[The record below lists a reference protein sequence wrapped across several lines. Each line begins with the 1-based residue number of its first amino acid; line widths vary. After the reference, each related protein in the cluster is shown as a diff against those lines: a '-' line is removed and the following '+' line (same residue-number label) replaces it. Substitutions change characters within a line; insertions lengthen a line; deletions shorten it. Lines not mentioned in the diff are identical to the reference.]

1 MYERFFGLV
10 DAPFRLTPD
19 PRYLFLSRKHADALA
34 HLRLGLSES
43 SGFVC
48 ITGDV
53 GTGKTTV
60 LRHFLGELAPEA
72 SVAYVVNPT
81 LSPLELLQ
89 TITVEFGLPAASTS
103 KKTLIDQL
111 NRHLLEQR
119 RADRRA
125 VVVVDEAQAVSV
137 EVLEHLR
144 LLSNLETTTEKLLRI
159 ILVGQPQL
167 RALLAHPELAQLNQR
182 ITLRWH
188 IGPLARDETVA
199 YVRHRLQVASDGQV
213 RDVFSAAALRA
224 IHRRSR
230 GVPRLINMLCHRAM
244 LAAFAA
250 ERRTVG
256 LASVRQAYREVATLP
271 LPAPPTRR
279 PRMAWA
285 GVTVAATVAALALGA
300 SGVVPWLRTVAPQA
314 ALTVPETVVA
324 NAAPEPA
331 DLPVATEPDAMSI
344 EPPAPADPQVATAE
358 AVPPAPPPSPP
369 DPTPE
374 VQARLAALHPDASA
388 RAALDAV
395 LRAWQMPPLAPDETA
410 AADDFQ
416 RVADRR
422 GLEHLAI
429 TGNTAMLRLLDV
441 PAVLELRLP
450 GTSGPRYAALV
461 GMQDGAPVLA
471 GGDGTTVS
479 VQTAFLEKAW
489 YGQAHV
495 FSRDF
500 EGLGPGTLDGRS
512 RGARVTRL
520 QGLLRHIGAYGGP
533 ESGLFDPATSAAVL
547 DFQRSRYVSAD
558 GIVGPLTRVALYA
571 AAGGYPRPTLT
582 DAAAGGS
589 S

>member
-1 MYERFFGLV
+1 
-10 DAPFRLTPD
+10 
-19 PRYLFLSRKHADALA
+19 
-34 HLRLGLSES
+34 
-43 SGFVC
+43 
-48 ITGDV
+48 
-53 GTGKTTV
+53 
-60 LRHFLGELAPEA
+60 
-72 SVAYVVNPT
+72 
-81 LSPLELLQ
+81 
-89 TITVEFGLPAASTS
+89 
-103 KKTLIDQL
+103 
-111 NRHLLEQR
+111 
-119 RADRRA
+119 
-125 VVVVDEAQAVSV
+125 VVVVDEAQALSV

-188 IGPLARDETVA
+188 IGPLAREETVA
-199 YVRHRLQVASDGQV
+199 YVRHRLMVASDGQV
-213 RDVFSAAALRA
+213 RDVFSAPALRA

-244 LAAFAA
+244 LAAFAV
-250 ERRTVG
+250 EKRTVG
-256 LASVRQAYREVATLP
+256 LASVKQAYREVATLP
-271 LPAPPTRR
+271 LPGPPSRR
-279 PRMAWA
+279 PRWVWA
-285 GVTVAATVAALALGA
+285 GAAGAAVTAAMAIGVSGA
-300 SGVVPWLRTVAPQA
+300 VPWLRAVAPHA
-314 ALTVPETVVA
+314 AITTPEAVVA
-324 NAAPEPA
+324 NAAPEPE
-331 DLPVATEPDAMSI
+331 PQVEPDPMSSEASPPQP
-344 EPPAPADPQVATAE
+344 EPAAPSIAVAA
-358 AVPPAPPPSPP
+358 AVASPPPPP
-369 DPTPE
+369 PEPTPDL
-374 VQARLAALHPDASA
+374 QARLAALLPDASA

-395 LRAWQMPPLAPDETA
+395 LRAWQMPPLAQDETA
-410 AADDFQ
+410 ADFN
-416 RVADRR
+416 RIADRR

-450 GTSGPRYAALV
+450 GTSGPRYAALI
-461 GMQDGAPVLA
+461 GMQDGAAVLA
-471 GGDGTTVS
+471 AGDGSSVP
-479 VQTAFLEKAW
+479 VQTAFLEKTW

-520 QGLLRHIGAYGGP
+520 QGLLKHIGAYGGP

-582 DAAAGGS
+582 GAAAGGPS
-589 S
+589 

>member
-1 MYERFFGLV
+1 MYERFFGLG
-10 DAPFRLTPD
+10 DTPFRLTPD

-103 KKTLIDQL
+103 KTLIDQL

-125 VVVVDEAQAVSV
+125 VVVVDEAQALSV

-213 RDVFSAAALRA
+213 RDVFSASALRA

-331 DLPVATEPDAMSI
+331 DPPVASEPDAMSI

-358 AVPPAPPPSPP
+358 AVLPAPPPSPP

-471 GGDGTTVS
+471 AGDGTTVS